1 MKIVSLLSSG
11 IDSPVATFLISK
23 KADEL
28 ILVHAD
34 IMPFSDSNEK
44 DKFLELAKYLSKKIS
59 CPTKAVIVP
68 HGNNLLEYKKNCDVK
83 FTCVFCKRMMLRYA
97 EKIAEKYGADAIVTG
112 DNLGQVAS
120 QTLQNIK
127 TIEAAVKIPVLR
139 PLIGFDKEEI
149 ISIAKEIGTYELS
162 IKPSSGCS
170 AVPDKPSTM
179 AKLEKITEEENK
191 IDINNLL
198 NEALKKLKLFK
209 I

>member
-34 IMPFSDSNEK
+34 IMPFSDLNEK
-44 DKFLELAKYLSKKIS
+44 DKFLELARYLSKKIS
-59 CPTKAVIVP
+59 CPIKIVILN
-68 HGNNLLEYKKNCDVK
+68 HGNSLLEYKKNCDDK
-83 FTCVFCKRMMLRYA
+83 FTCVFCKRMLLRYA
-97 EKIAEKYGADAIVTG
+97 EKIVVLYNADVITTG

-127 TIEAAVKIPVLR
+127 TIEESVKIPILR

-149 ISIAKEIGTYELS
+149 IKIAKEIGTYELS
-162 IKPSSGCS
+162 IKPSKGCS
-170 AVPDKPSTM
+170 AVPIKPSTM
-179 AKLEKITEEENK
+179 AKIDKILIEEKK
-191 IDINNLL
+191 INIINLVNISVKNLRVIPL
-198 NEALKKLKLFK
+198 
-209 I
+209 

>member
-23 KADEL
+23 KADEI

-34 IMPFSDSNEK
+34 TQPFSDISEK
-44 DKFLELAKYLSKKIS
+44 KKFLDLAKYLSKKIV
-59 CPTKAVIVP
+59 CPTKLIIVS
-68 HGNNLLEYKKNCDVK
+68 HGNNLLEYKKNCDNK

-97 EKIAEKYGADAIVTG
+97 EKIAEKYDADAIVTG

-127 TIEAAVKIPVLR
+127 TIEESIKIPVLR

-149 ISIAKEIGTYELS
+149 ILIAKEIGTYEYS
-162 IKPSSGCS
+162 IKPSSGCT
-170 AVPDKPSTM
+170 AVPDKPSTS
-179 AKLEKITEEENK
+179 AKIEKIMQEENK
-191 IDINNLL
+191 INVEELVGKTLNNS
-198 NEALKKLKLFK
+198 EFVK

>member
-23 KADEL
+23 KVDEL
-28 ILVHAD
+28 IFVHAD

-59 CPTKAVIVP
+59 CSVKIVILD
-68 HGNNLLEYKKNCDVK
+68 HGCNLLEYKKNCDDK
-83 FTCVFCKRMMLRYA
+83 FTCVFCKRMLLRYA
-97 EKIAEKYGADAIVTG
+97 EKIAELYRADAIVTG

-127 TIEAAVKIPVLR
+127 TIEDAVKIPILR

-149 ISIAKEIGTYELS
+149 IKIAKEIGTYELS

-170 AVPDKPSTM
+170 AVPNKPSTM
-179 AKLEKITEEENK
+179 AKIDKILSEEKK
-191 IDINNLL
+191 INISNLVSISVK
-198 NEALKKLKLFK
+198 NLKVISL
-209 I
+209 

>member
-28 ILVHAD
+28 ILVNAD
-34 IMPFSDSNEK
+34 IAPFSDSSEK
-44 DKFLELAKYLSKKIS
+44 DKFLDLAKYLSKKID
-59 CPTKAVIVP
+59 CPTKVIIVP
-68 HGNNLLEYKKNCDVK
+68 HGNNLLEYKKNCDAK

-127 TIEAAVKIPVLR
+127 TIEEAVKIPVLR

-149 ISIAKEIGTYELS
+149 IKIAKEIGTYELS

-179 AKLEKITEEENK
+179 AKIEKILSEEKK
-191 IDINNLL
+191 INIKNLVSISVKNL
-198 NEALKKLKLFK
+198 EAISL
-209 I
+209 